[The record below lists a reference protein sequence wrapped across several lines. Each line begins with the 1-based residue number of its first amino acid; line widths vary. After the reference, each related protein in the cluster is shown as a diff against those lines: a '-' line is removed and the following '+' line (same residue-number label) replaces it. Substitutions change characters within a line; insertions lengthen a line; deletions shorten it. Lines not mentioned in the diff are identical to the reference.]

1 MFQNTIIEIIKRI
14 ENLTQNKRSI
24 IELDIKDI
32 KEKIQETLFNID
44 FTVDT
49 IEEQNIEDIKKLN
62 VTAKEAFGL
71 FFLAYVTTLR
81 NELSYNSLW
90 VGIEDALL

>member
-1 MFQNTIIEIIKRI
+1 MFQNTIIEIIKRV

-49 IEEQNIEDIKKLN
+49 IEDEDLVNIDELKCLDVSVIFFF
-62 VTAKEAFGL
+62 FGIL
-71 FFLAYVTTLR
+71 IFLL
-81 NELSYNSLW
+81 LSSPYKISNP
-90 VGIEDALL
+90 